1 MAQHNYEA
9 MMVFSMLPGEEAINA
24 LKERFQT
31 LIEQNGTL
39 DAEQTKDMGKRRLA
53 YLINKRE
60 SEGYYMLFVF
70 TSAPEFPAELERVA
84 GITDGVLRCMVIRRE
99 G

>member
-31 LIEQNGTL
+31 LIEKNGTL
-39 DAEQTKDMGKRRLA
+39 NAELTKDMGKRRLA
-53 YLINKRE
+53 YAINKHE
-60 SEGYYMLFVF
+60 KEGYYMLYTF
-70 TSAPEFPAELERVA
+70 SAAPEFPTELERVA
-84 GITDGVLRCMVIRRE
+84 GITDGVLRCMVIRLE
-99 G
+99 D